1 MDVDKLILNGVVK
14 ISMHVNPI
22 DKYYF
27 TPYIQTK
34 MLIKLWPLF
43 IKLKKKTKFLI
54 NLVFVKTN
62 SAIYL
67 RISLIGCIFSNAE
80 WN

>member
-22 DKYYF
+22 DKYYC

-43 IKLKKKTKFLI
+43 IKLKR
-54 NLVFVKTN
+54 TN
-62 SAIYL
+62 KN
-67 RISLIGCIFSNAE
+67 SNQLGICK
-80 WN
+80 N